1 MSEHHYRE
9 EVKKCAVEEAIQSS
23 QGKICK
29 ETTNEHT
36 LGGTAGRVNVTQ
48 ITDENSI
55 VTVKIMI
62 CT

>member
-9 EVKKCAVEEAIQSS
+9 DIRKYKVTKDKAHRLATKECRL
-23 QGKICK
+23 GKI
-29 ETTNEHT
+29 
-36 LGGTAGRVNVTQ
+36 AGRVKATQ

-55 VTVKIMI
+55 VIVKIMI